1 MPFVVALL
9 IWFALSI
16 PATLVLG
23 RFFAAASTRRSA
35 PIPVRQVRSSVHG
48 FVRS

>member
-23 RFFAAASTRRSA
+23 RFFAAASGRRSA
-35 PIPVRQVRSSVHG
+35 PIPVRRIPSSAHG
-48 FVRS
+48 FIRS